1 MYKIRYHLLKVAQE
15 TFPDLKDN
23 NLFKRM
29 ANAQDNSNDREA
41 RLDEIFADLDNKFPT
56 LSIASNN
63 QSRSGSA
70 TASYKSTM
78 RGNIHHQDLPL
89 LNSTHP
95 RSTKKQMQSKKARLA
110 QTRDTTD
117 SDLSRSSS
125 DSVSTHK
132 SRRRANKLHQHHITY
147 TTSLTT
153 YTQVARDWVAT

>member
-1 MYKIRYHLLKVAQE
+1 MYKIRYPLLKVAQE
-15 TFPDLKDN
+15 TFPDLKESD
-23 NLFKRM
+23 LFKET
-29 ANAQDNSNDREA
+29 ANAQDNSTKYLQSCIIYENDGEA

-63 QSRSGSA
+63 QSCSGSA
-70 TASYKSTM
+70 TASYKSTNGMESM

-117 SDLSRSSS
+117 SDLSS
-125 DSVSTHK
+125 
-132 SRRRANKLHQHHITY
+132 Q
-147 TTSLTT
+147 
-153 YTQVARDWVAT
+153 QQQQQE